1 MSNSEKCAY
10 HEQLATDIA
19 LIKQSVEYVRESLAQ
34 DREKTQAHIHEG
46 EREGGVRDRLSIVET
61 QLKTLKRDKWWVA
74 IVGGVI
80 GGLIGAQA
88 PELIGDIVRVLT
100 GK

>member
-1 MSNSEKCAY
+1 MEGEKCAY

-19 LIKQSVEYVRESLAQ
+19 LIKQGMDFIRETISQ
-34 DREKTQAHIHEG
+34 DRTKTQAHIHEG
-46 EREGGVRDRLSIVET
+46 EREGGVRDRLTTVET

-88 PELIGDIVRVLT
+88 PGLIRDIVGVLT
-100 GK
+100 GR